1 MYGFVFGL
9 VWANYYKLS
18 YTPIIV
24 NNFQMNKK
32 APTTVICTQNPGH
45 IDFMNQA
52 RQHMDVSLYF
62 TGGIHF
68 VFA

>member
-1 MYGFVFGL
+1 M
-9 VWANYYKLS
+9 KQKS
-18 YTPIIV
+18 R
-24 NNFQMNKK
+24 NKK
-32 APTTVICTQNPGH
+32 VICTQNPGH

-52 RQHMDVSLYF
+52 QQDMDVSLYF

>member
-1 MYGFVFGL
+1 MS
-9 VWANYYKLS
+9 NK
-18 YTPIIV
+18 IIE
-24 NNFQMNKK
+24 KK
-32 APTTVICTQNPGH
+32 PDSAMICTQNPGH

-52 RQHMDVSLYF
+52 QQDMDVSLYF